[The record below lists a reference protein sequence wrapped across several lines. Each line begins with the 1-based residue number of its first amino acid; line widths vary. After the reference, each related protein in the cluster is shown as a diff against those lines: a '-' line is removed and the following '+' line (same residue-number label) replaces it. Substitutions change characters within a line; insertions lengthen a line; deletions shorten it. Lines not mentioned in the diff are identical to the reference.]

1 MVDNAPAEMMMG
13 SRLSGQGGSGDRC
26 MLINI
31 VDSLFSSL
39 CCGNDARSFAV
50 EGQVLPFCQ
59 RCTGV
64 YLGLAVTFVY
74 LLGTRAYRR
83 GLVGSPILVGIAAC
97 VGVMVVFG
105 CHWVDPG
112 RAWRFWSGLVFGN
125 AVAWLLLPAA
135 GVLWGGCDAKQ
146 RGHSAI
152 GYFLLLGAL
161 SVLPVWFPFNIPGAL
176 AAVVALAVVGVA
188 GVILCA
194 AMVLAAVAGR
204 IVRFIVKGV
213 TNGYAST

>member
-1 MVDNAPAEMMMG
+1 
-13 SRLSGQGGSGDRC
+13 

-83 GLVGSPILVGIAAC
+83 RAC
-97 VGVMVVFG
+97 GESHPCGYRGVRGGDG
-105 CHWVDPG
+105 CL
-112 RAWRFWSGLVFGN
+112 RLS
-125 AVAWLLLPAA
+125 
-135 GVLWGGCDAKQ
+135 
-146 RGHSAI
+146 
-152 GYFLLLGAL
+152 LG
-161 SVLPVWFPFNIPGAL
+161 
-176 AAVVALAVVGVA
+176 
-188 GVILCA
+188 
-194 AMVLAAVAGR
+194 
-204 IVRFIVKGV
+204 
-213 TNGYAST
+213 